1 MALDKQAFYSQYA
14 QVAIEQQKRYGIPAS
29 ITLAQ
34 MGLESGFGTSTPV
47 RRSNN
52 FFGVKVGSS
61 WTGAYDYY
69 SDDRPNEKF
78 RRYNNVME
86 SIEDHSKVLMKS
98 RYSHCQNYSPTDYV
112 SWANGIKAGGYATDP
127 DYASKLISEINKY
140 GLGKY
145 DQIGI
150 QQAQSQGLVTGYAR
164 GQSSTT
170 SVITLTP
177 LQGNWG
183 LPIDLSV
190 VKLSSEFG
198 VQRPGHKHGGLDL
211 STQGKNYPVYATED
225 NGKVV
230 TVGKQDKGAGNYVV
244 IEYDRQD
251 GTKIQTTYMHLNQ
264 IGVKPG
270 DIVNA
275 RHQIGVSGNTG
286 RSSGPHLHF
295 ETKYLNANGNW
306 EKFDPKLYLA
316 EMEVRSNQAT
326 ALDKNGNDA
335 LAAYRS
341 QMLFA
346 GGKAPSYQQQ
356 ASDPTQALLANG
368 DRAKVMKVS
377 RRIDL
382 YGFHFATLLLKFPDY
397 DNYEL
402 EATVL
407 LDTLTSEASA
417 LTHDQQEQL
426 FHKIEED
433 YQDIPLKAD
442 RMKAIRQ
449 DPYFNALQ
457 VKFAYAVT
465 CHKAQGGQWSHVYVD
480 QGYMTD
486 EMLTPDYIHW
496 LYTAFTRAT
505 EMLYLVNW
513 PKTQVEGE

>member
-1 MALDKQAFYSQYA
+1 MLF
-14 QVAIEQQKRYGIPAS
+14 
-29 ITLAQ
+29 
-34 MGLESGFGTSTPV
+34 
-47 RRSNN
+47 RS
-52 FFGVKVGSS
+52 
-61 WTGAYDYY
+61 
-69 SDDRPNEKF
+69 
-78 RRYNNVME
+78 
-86 SIEDHSKVLMKS
+86 
-98 RYSHCQNYSPTDYV
+98 CQNYSPTDYV

-316 EMEVRSNQAT
+316 EMEVRSNQAA

-356 ASDPTQALLANG
+356 ASDPTQALLASITNSNDPTKWLSLLMSNNG
-368 DRAKVMKVS
+368 E
-377 RRIDL
+377 DL
-382 YGFHFATLLLKFPDY
+382 SGRDPISSLIGSLFSA
-397 DNYEL
+397 
-402 EATVL
+402 
-407 LDTLTSEASA
+407 A
-417 LTHDQQEQL
+417 LTVAMQLRSSEEIQAEEEAESQLKQQSPD
-426 FHKIEED
+426 EENSN
-433 YQDIPLKAD
+433 LVK
-442 RMKAIRQ
+442 MTRQ
-449 DPYFNALQ
+449 D
-457 VKFAYAVT
+457 VE
-465 CHKAQGGQWSHVYVD
+465 KAQATASMQFDAESPEQQQQQGQR
-480 QGYMTD
+480 
-486 EMLTPDYIHW
+486 L
-496 LYTAFTRAT
+496 A
-505 EMLYLVNW
+505 
-513 PKTQVEGE
+513 

>member
-1 MALDKQAFYSQYA
+1 
-14 QVAIEQQKRYGIPAS
+14 
-29 ITLAQ
+29 
-34 MGLESGFGTSTPV
+34 
-47 RRSNN
+47 
-52 FFGVKVGSS
+52 
-61 WTGAYDYY
+61 
-69 SDDRPNEKF
+69 
-78 RRYNNVME
+78 ME

-316 EMEVRSNQAT
+316 EMEVRSNQAA

-346 GGKAPSYQQQ
+346 GAKPHPISNKRQTRHKHFWHPS
-356 ASDPTQALLANG
+356 PTVTTPQNG
-368 DRAKVMKVS
+368 
-377 RRIDL
+377 
-382 YGFHFATLLLKFPDY
+382 
-397 DNYEL
+397 
-402 EATVL
+402 
-407 LDTLTSEASA
+407 
-417 LTHDQQEQL
+417 
-426 FHKIEED
+426 
-433 YQDIPLKAD
+433 
-442 RMKAIRQ
+442 
-449 DPYFNALQ
+449 
-457 VKFAYAVT
+457 
-465 CHKAQGGQWSHVYVD
+465 CHC
-480 QGYMTD
+480 
-486 EMLTPDYIHW
+486 
-496 LYTAFTRAT
+496 
-505 EMLYLVNW
+505 
-513 PKTQVEGE
+513 

>member
-34 MGLESGFGTSTPV
+34 MGLESGFGTSTPA

-127 DYASKLISEINKY
+127 AYASKLISEINKY

-150 QQAQSQGLVTGYAR
+150 QQAQSQGLATGYAR

-170 SVITLTP
+170 SVITLPP
-177 LQGNWG
+177 LQGNWA

-230 TVGKQDKGAGNYVV
+230 AVEPNNGAAGNMIVV
-244 IEYDRQD
+244 EYDRQD
-251 GTKIQTTYMHLNQ
+251 GSKVQTTYMHLSQ
-264 IGVKPG
+264 IGVKEG
-270 DIVNA
+270 EAVNA
-275 RHQIGVSGNTG
+275 GQQIGVSGNTG

-341 QMLFA
+341 QMQFA
-346 GGKAPSYQQQ
+346 GGEAPSYQQQ
-356 ASDPTQALLANG
+356 ASDPTQALLASITNSNDPTKWLSLLMSNNG
-368 DRAKVMKVS
+368 E
-377 RRIDL
+377 DL
-382 YGFHFATLLLKFPDY
+382 SGRDPISSLIGSLFSA
-397 DNYEL
+397 
-402 EATVL
+402 
-407 LDTLTSEASA
+407 A
-417 LTHDQQEQL
+417 LTVAMQLRSSEEIQAEEEAESQLKQQSPG
-426 FHKIEED
+426 EENSN
-433 YQDIPLKAD
+433 LVK
-442 RMKAIRQ
+442 MTRQ
-449 DPYFNALQ
+449 D
-457 VKFAYAVT
+457 VE
-465 CHKAQGGQWSHVYVD
+465 KAQATASMQFDAESPEQQQQQGQR
-480 QGYMTD
+480 
-486 EMLTPDYIHW
+486 L
-496 LYTAFTRAT
+496 A
-505 EMLYLVNW
+505 
-513 PKTQVEGE
+513 

>member
-34 MGLESGFGTSTPV
+34 MGLESGFVTSAPA

-98 RYSHCQNYSPTDYV
+98 RYSHCQNYSPPDDV

-316 EMEVRSNQAT
+316 EMEVRSNQAA

-356 ASDPTQALLANG
+356 ASDPTQALLASITNSNDPTKWLSLLMSNNG
-368 DRAKVMKVS
+368 E
-377 RRIDL
+377 DL
-382 YGFHFATLLLKFPDY
+382 SGRDPISSLIGSLFSA
-397 DNYEL
+397 
-402 EATVL
+402 
-407 LDTLTSEASA
+407 A
-417 LTHDQQEQL
+417 LTVAMQLRSSEEIQAEEEAESQLKQQSPD
-426 FHKIEED
+426 EENSN
-433 YQDIPLKAD
+433 LVK
-442 RMKAIRQ
+442 MTRQ
-449 DPYFNALQ
+449 D
-457 VKFAYAVT
+457 VE
-465 CHKAQGGQWSHVYVD
+465 KAQATASMQFDAESPEQQQQQGQR
-480 QGYMTD
+480 
-486 EMLTPDYIHW
+486 L
-496 LYTAFTRAT
+496 A
-505 EMLYLVNW
+505 
-513 PKTQVEGE
+513 